1 MAYTLPLEVYQHI
14 EDRFGRE
21 LATEVNK
28 TIENAIAVMNEQAV
42 MLVVQKKAELKEEL
56 TKELVTKAEFQGEFK
71 ALREEMKALEI
82 RLTGEIK
89 VLREETKATEFRL
102 MGEIKTVAARL
113 QGEIKA
119 LREEMNGKFNS
130 LNMKLN
136 FLIALMVLALTVMNP
151 VVAELLKRWLK
162 L

>member
-21 LATEVNK
+21 LATEVSK
-28 TIENAIAVMNEQAV
+28 TIEDAIAVMNEQAV
-42 MLVVQKKAELKEEL
+42 MLVAQKKVELKEEL

-71 ALREEMKALEI
+71 ALREEMKAM
-82 RLTGEIK
+82 
-89 VLREETKATEFRL
+89 EFRL
-102 MGEIKTVAARL
+102 MGEIKTVETRS
-113 QGEIKA
+113 QGETRV

-136 FLIALMVLALTVMNP
+136 FLIALMILALTVMNP
-151 VVAELLKRWLK
+151 VAAELLKRWLK